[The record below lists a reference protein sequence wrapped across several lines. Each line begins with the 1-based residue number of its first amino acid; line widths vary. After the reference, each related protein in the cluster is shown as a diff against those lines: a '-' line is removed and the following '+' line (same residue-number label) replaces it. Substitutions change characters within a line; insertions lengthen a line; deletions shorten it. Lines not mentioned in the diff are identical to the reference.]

1 MVEYVITIASIVT
14 AVTVI
19 STACFNIYKFFRTL
33 ENKYDEMNKLLQ
45 QNTLYLLK
53 MAVLSEELPLLDR
66 IHAGEQY
73 IALGGNGLIK
83 KKYQELLKEFDER
96 ERVHHG

>member
-1 MVEYVITIASIVT
+1 M
-14 AVTVI
+14 
-19 STACFNIYKFFRTL
+19 
-33 ENKYDEMNKLLQ
+33 
-45 QNTLYLLK
+45 LYLLK

-96 ERVHHG
+96 ERVHHV

>member
-1 MVEYVITIASIVT
+1 MGNEIIMIASIIT

-19 STACFNIYKFFRTL
+19 CSTSFKIYKFFRAL
-33 ENKYDEMNKLLQ
+33 EKKYDQMNDLLQ
-45 QNTLYLLK
+45 KNTLYLLK

-73 IALGGNGLIK
+73 LALGGNGLIK
-83 KKYQELLKEFDER
+83 KKYQELLKEFE
-96 ERVHHG
+96 EKEQVYHE